1 MPFTDGM
8 KCPKC
13 ESDDNIHMVETKTM
27 LGMEIIAEMVKCHAC
42 GYIKRELRVNGKT
55 VFLDEGK

>member
-1 MPFTDGM
+1 MSFTEGM

-13 ESDDNIHMVETKTM
+13 GADDCTHMVETKTM
-27 LGMEIIAEMVKCHAC
+27 LGMEIIAELVQCHAC
-42 GYIKRELRVNGKT
+42 GHIKRELRVSGKT